1 MGSVDK
7 GTIPHKRGR
16 SGRMTVKRK
25 REAVIRLLRG
35 EDLETV
41 SRDLG
46 VTAAK
51 LTSWREAFLTG
62 GETALKARPGDE
74 RDERIRRLEASL
86 GRMSMER
93 ELLAEKIRRME
104 GGQPSGRKRPR
115 R

>member
-7 GTIPHKRGR
+7 GTAPPRRGR
-16 SGRMTVKRK
+16 CGRMTVKRK

-51 LTSWREAFLTG
+51 LTNWREAFLTG
-62 GETALKARPGDE
+62 GETALRARPGDE

-93 ELLAEKIRRME
+93 ELLAEKIRRLE

>member
-7 GTIPHKRGR
+7 GTGPPRRGR

-46 VTAAK
+46 VTAGK
-51 LTSWREAFLTG
+51 LTSWREAFLAG

-93 ELLAEKIRRME
+93 ELLTEKIRRME

>member
-1 MGSVDK
+1 MEGVDK
-7 GTIPHKRGR
+7 GKAPLKQGRG
-16 SGRMTVKRK
+16 GRMTVKRK

-41 SRDLG
+41 SRVLG

-51 LTSWREAFLTG
+51 LTSWREAFLSG

-104 GGQPSGRKRPR
+104 VGQPSGRRRPR